1 LATSCPSGPWWNSIF
16 DLAGRMKSLYDGT
29 MSLGK
34 RGPEEKQEPIW
45 IEAARLATSAGHPF
59 YERLN
64 RLLAK
69 RGFDAFAES
78 ACESFY
84 AKVGRPGLAPGVYF
98 RALLVGYFEG
108 IDSERGIA
116 WRTADSL
123 ALRWFLGFELSQST
137 PDHST
142 ISRTRRLI
150 DVETHRKVFLWVLG
164 MLAEEGLLK
173 GNTVAIDGTTLEAN
187 AALRSIVRRD
197 TGETYEEFLQ
207 GLARESG
214 IETPTREQLARLD
227 RKRKK
232 KGSNGDWKN
241 PHDPDAQIT
250 TMKDGRTHLA
260 HKAEHAVDLET
271 GAVVA
276 VTLQPAAAGDTKTVC
291 ETLTQCG
298 EHVREVAIE
307 IEGKGERLNAEGPA
321 ELVLD
326 KGYHSNEVLV
336 VLQEVGVRSYCS
348 EPDRGRRKWNGKQE
362 EQTAVY
368 RNRRRIRGERGKRL
382 LRQRGERVERS
393 FAHMYETGGM
403 RRTHLR
409 RHDNIIK
416 RLLIHAGAFNLGLVM
431 RKLCG
436 CGTPRGLQG
445 CPNVLL
451 LFFRILLA
459 AITSAGS
466 KNLRSSVTWSVT
478 SRRSVTPYR
487 LAHLHPNFDTPIF

>member
-1 LATSCPSGPWWNSIF
+1 
-16 DLAGRMKSLYDGT
+16 

-34 RGPEEKQEPIW
+34 RGADEKQEPIW
-45 IEAARLATSAGHPF
+45 IEAARLATPAGHPF

-64 RLLAK
+64 RLLSK

-84 AKVGRPGLAPGVYF
+84 AKVGRPGLPPGVYF

-123 ALRWFLGFELSQST
+123 ALRSFLGFELGQST

-173 GNTVAIDGTTLEAN
+173 GNTVAVDGTTLEAN

-197 TGETYEEFLQ
+197 NGQGYDDFLKS
-207 GLARESG
+207 LAKESG

-232 KGSNGDWKN
+232 KGNNDDWKN

-250 TMKDGRTHLA
+250 KMKDGRTHLA

-271 GAVVA
+271 GAVLA
-276 VTLQPAAAGDTKTVC
+276 VTLQAATAGDTNTLH

-298 EHVREVAIE
+298 EHIREVAADTDS
-307 IEGKGERLNAEGPA
+307 RAAQLNPQGPT

-326 KGYHSNEVLV
+326 KGYHSNDVLV
-336 VLQEVGVRSYCS
+336 ILKEVAVRSYCS
-348 EPDRGRRKWNGKQE
+348 EPDRGRRNWIGKE
-362 EQTAVY
+362 EEKAAVY
-368 RNRRRIRGERGKRL
+368 ENRRRIRGERGKRL

-393 FAHMYETGGM
+393 FAHMYETGAM

-416 RLLIHAGAFNLGLVM
+416 RLLIHAGALNLGLVM
-431 RKLCG
+431 RKISG
-436 CGTPRGLQG
+436 IGTPRGWQG
-445 CPNVLL
+445 RLNSL
-451 LFFRILLA
+451 LFLIQLLRRVAVSAIPRPRHLSEPYAVTLPENTTPFRILVLCLHSSPPFLK
-459 AITSAGS
+459 ISSATGC
-466 KNLRSSVTWSVT
+466 
-478 SRRSVTPYR
+478 
-487 LAHLHPNFDTPIF
+487 

>member
-1 LATSCPSGPWWNSIF
+1 
-16 DLAGRMKSLYDGT
+16 

-34 RGPEEKQEPIW
+34 RGPDEKQEPIW
-45 IEAARLATSAGHPF
+45 IEAARLAIPAGHPF

-64 RLLAK
+64 RLLSK

-78 ACESFY
+78 ACEPFY
-84 AKVGRPGLAPGVYF
+84 AKVGRPGLPPGIYF

-123 ALRWFLGFELSQST
+123 ALRSFLGFELGQST

-173 GNTVAIDGTTLEAN
+173 GNTVAVDGTTLEAN

-197 TGETYEEFLQ
+197 NGQGYDDFLK
-207 GLARESG
+207 GLAKESG
-214 IETPTREQLARLD
+214 IETPTREQLAKLD

-232 KGSNGDWKN
+232 KGNNDDWKN

-250 TMKDGRTHLA
+250 KMKDGRTHLA

-271 GAVVA
+271 GAVLA
-276 VTLQPAAAGDTKTVC
+276 VTLQPATAGDTNTVH

-298 EHVREVAIE
+298 EHIREVAADTDNE
-307 IEGKGERLNAEGPA
+307 AEQLNPEGPA

-326 KGYHSNEVLV
+326 KGYHSNDVLIVLKEVA
-336 VLQEVGVRSYCS
+336 VRSYCS
-348 EPDRGRRKWNGKQE
+348 EPDRGRRDWIGKE
-362 EQTAVY
+362 EEKSAVY
-368 RNRRRIRGERGKRL
+368 QNRRRIRGERGKRL

-393 FAHMYETGGM
+393 FAHMYETGAM

-431 RKLCG
+431 RKISG
-436 CGTPRGLQG
+436 YGTPRGFQG
-445 CPNVLL
+445 RLNAF
-451 LFFRILLA
+451 LFFIRLLWNVSVNAIPRQWPLSEPHAATSLKNATPLRIPVLCLH
-459 AITSAGS
+459 SATLFL
-466 KNLRSSVTWSVT
+466 KISSATGC
-478 SRRSVTPYR
+478 
-487 LAHLHPNFDTPIF
+487 

>member
-1 LATSCPSGPWWNSIF
+1 
-16 DLAGRMKSLYDGT
+16 

-34 RGPEEKQEPIW
+34 RGPDEKQERIW
-45 IEAARLATSAGHPF
+45 IEAARLATPAGHPF

-64 RLLAK
+64 RLLSK
-69 RGFDAFAES
+69 RGFDAFAEL

-84 AKVGRPGLAPGVYF
+84 AKVGRPGLPPGVYF

-123 ALRWFLGFELSQST
+123 ALRSFLGFELGQST

-150 DVETHRKVFLWVLG
+150 DVETHRKVFLWALG

-173 GNTVAIDGTTLEAN
+173 GNTISVDGTTLEAN

-197 TGETYEEFLQ
+197 NGQGYDDFLK
-207 GLARESG
+207 GLAEESG
-214 IETPTREQLARLD
+214 IETPTREQLAKLD

-232 KGSNGDWKN
+232 KGNNDDWKN

-250 TMKDGRTHLA
+250 KMKDGRTHLA

-271 GAVVA
+271 GAVLA
-276 VTLQPAAAGDTKTVC
+276 VTLQPATAGDTNTLH
-291 ETLTQCG
+291 ETLAQCG
-298 EHVREVAIE
+298 EHIREVAADTDNKAE
-307 IEGKGERLNAEGPA
+307 QLNPEGPA

-326 KGYHSNEVLV
+326 KGYHSNDVLIVLKEVA
-336 VLQEVGVRSYCS
+336 VRSYCS
-348 EPDRGRRKWNGKQE
+348 EPDRGRRNWIGKE
-362 EQTAVY
+362 EEKSAVY
-368 RNRRRIRGERGKRL
+368 ENRRRIRGERGKRL

-393 FAHMYETGGM
+393 FAHMYETGAM

-431 RKLCG
+431 RKMSG

-445 CPNVLL
+445 SLNAF
-451 LFFRILLA
+451 LFFIQLLWKVSVSATTRQSHLSEPHAVTLPKNATPFRIPVLCLHSGTPFLK
-459 AITSAGS
+459 ISSATGC
-466 KNLRSSVTWSVT
+466 
-478 SRRSVTPYR
+478 
-487 LAHLHPNFDTPIF
+487 

>member
-1 LATSCPSGPWWNSIF
+1 
-16 DLAGRMKSLYDGT
+16 

-34 RGPEEKQEPIW
+34 RGPHEKQEPIW
-45 IEAARLATSAGHPF
+45 IEACRLATPAGHPF

-64 RLLAK
+64 HLLNQ
-69 RGFDAFAES
+69 RGFDAFAEV
-78 ACESFY
+78 ACQRFY

-123 ALRWFLGFELSQST
+123 ALRSFLGFQLSQTT

-150 DVETHRKVFLWVLG
+150 DVETHRQVFLWVLG

-197 TGETYEEFLQ
+197 NGQTYEEFLQ
-207 GLARESG
+207 GLAKESG

-232 KGSNGDWKN
+232 KGSNHDWKN

-250 TMKDGRTHLA
+250 KMKDGRTHMA
-260 HKAEHAVDLET
+260 HKAAHAVDLET
-271 GAVVA
+271 GALLA
-276 VTLQPAAAGDTKTVC
+276 VTLQPATAGDTSTFP

-298 EHVREVAIE
+298 EHIREVAADIE
-307 IEGKGERLNAEGPA
+307 EAATERLNRKGPA
-321 ELVLD
+321 AVVLD
-326 KGYHSNEVLV
+326 KGYHSNDALMLLEEV
-336 VLQEVGVRSYCS
+336 EVRSYCS
-348 EPDRGRRKWNGKQE
+348 EPERGRRHWVGKAE
-362 EQTAVY
+362 EKAAVY
-368 RNRRRIRGERGKRL
+368 GNRRRIRGERGKRL
-382 LRQRGERVERS
+382 LRQRGELVERC

-409 RHDNIIK
+409 FHDNIIK
-416 RLLIHAGAFNLGLVM
+416 RLLIHAGAFNLSLVM
-431 RKLCG
+431 RKLSG
-436 CGTPRGLQG
+436 RGTPRGFQGHLLELVLSLQM
-445 CPNVLL
+445 
-451 LFFRILLA
+451 ILRA
-459 AITSAGS
+459 FGKFMTSRLGLSMA
-466 KNLRSSVTWSVT
+466 REVT
-478 SRRSVTPYR
+478 SREVV
-487 LAHLHPNFDTPIF
+487 APIRIHEPCSHSGLRFPEIHCAPGC

>member
-1 LATSCPSGPWWNSIF
+1 VVQSDFFLARE
-16 DLAGRMKSLYDGT
+16 LKSLYDGN

-34 RGPEEKQEPIW
+34 RGPAEKQEPIW
-45 IEAARLATSAGHPF
+45 IEAATLAAPASHPF
-59 YERLN
+59 YERLS
-64 RLLAK
+64 RLLSK

-123 ALRWFLGFELSQST
+123 ALRSFLGFELSQST

-187 AALRSIVRRD
+187 AALRSIVRRH
-197 TGETYEEFLQ
+197 TGEGYDDFLK
-207 GLARESG
+207 GLAKESG
-214 IETPTREQLARLD
+214 IETPTREQLAKLD

-232 KGSNGDWKN
+232 KGNNDDWKN

-250 TMKDGRTHLA
+250 KMKDGRTHLA

-271 GAVVA
+271 GAVLA
-276 VTLQPAAAGDTKTVC
+276 VTLQPATAGDTN
-291 ETLTQCG
+291 TLHQTLAQCG
-298 EHVREVAIE
+298 EHVREVAADTDNRAE
-307 IEGKGERLNAEGPA
+307 QLNPEGPA
-321 ELVLD
+321 EVVLD
-326 KGYHSNEVLV
+326 KGYHSNDVLV
-336 VLQEVGVRSYCS
+336 ILKEVGVRSYCS
-348 EPDRGRRKWNGKQE
+348 EPDRGRRNWIGKE
-362 EQTAVY
+362 EEKSAIYQ
-368 RNRRRIRGERGKRL
+368 NRRRIRGERGKRL

-416 RLLIHAGAFNLGLVM
+416 RLLIHAGAFNLSLVM
-431 RKLCG
+431 RKLSG
-436 CGTPRGLQG
+436 YGTPRGFQG
-445 CPNVLL
+445 RLNALL
-451 LFFRILLA
+451 ILLQMLFN
-459 AITSAGS
+459 I
-466 KNLRSSVTWSVT
+466 LRTAVPLK
-478 SRRSVTPYR
+478 SRRSMSGSVT
-487 LAHLHPNFDTPIF
+487 LHRTISPSRIAEMCPHFGSPFLKSHSTTGC

>member
-1 LATSCPSGPWWNSIF
+1 
-16 DLAGRMKSLYDGT
+16 

-34 RGPEEKQEPIW
+34 RGPDEKQGPIW
-45 IEAARLATSAGHPF
+45 IEAARLATPAGHPF

-64 RLLAK
+64 RLLSK

-84 AKVGRPGLAPGVYF
+84 SRTGRPGLAPGVYF

-123 ALRWFLGFELSQST
+123 ALRSFLGFELGQST

-164 MLAEEGLLK
+164 MLAEEGLMK
-173 GNTVAIDGTTLEAN
+173 GNTVAVDGTTLEAN

-197 TGETYEEFLQ
+197 NGQAYDEFLKD
-207 GLARESG
+207 LAKESG
-214 IETPTREQLARLD
+214 IETPTREQLAKLD

-232 KGSNGDWKN
+232 KGNNDDWQN

-250 TMKDGRTHLA
+250 KMKDGRTHLA

-271 GAVVA
+271 GAVLA
-276 VTLQPAAAGDTKTVC
+276 VTLQPATAGDTNTLH

-298 EHVREVAIE
+298 EHIREVAVE
-307 IEGKGERLNAEGPA
+307 IDNRAEQMNAEGPA

-326 KGYHSNEVLV
+326 KGYHSNDVLV
-336 VLQEVGVRSYCS
+336 ILKEVEVRSYCS
-348 EPDRGRRKWNGKQE
+348 EPDRGRRNWKGKPE
-362 EQTAVY
+362 EKAAVY
-368 RNRRRIRGERGKRL
+368 QNRRRIRGERGKRL

-409 RHDNIIK
+409 CHDNIIK

-431 RKLCG
+431 RKLLG
-436 CGTPRGLQG
+436 KGTPRGFQG
-445 CPNVLL
+445 RLKALLYVIQTLCRVLPIAL
-451 LFFRILLA
+451 TGQQPRSELH
-459 AITSAGS
+459 TVT
-466 KNLRSSVTWSVT
+466 LRQ
-478 SRRSVTPYR
+478 SVTPYR
-487 LAHLHPNFDTPIF
+487 IPLLCPILGPPFLQFTSATGC

>member
-1 LATSCPSGPWWNSIF
+1 
-16 DLAGRMKSLYDGT
+16 M
-29 MSLGK
+29 GK
-34 RGPEEKQEPIW
+34 RGPDERQEPIW
-45 IEAARLATSAGHPF
+45 IEAARLATPAGHPF

-64 RLLAK
+64 RLLSK

-78 ACESFY
+78 ACEPFY
-84 AKVGRPGLAPGVYF
+84 AKVGRPGLPPGVYF

-123 ALRWFLGFELSQST
+123 ALRSFLGFELSQST

-173 GNTVAIDGTTLEAN
+173 GNTVSVDGTTLEAN

-197 TGETYEEFLQ
+197 NGQGYDDFLK

-214 IETPTREQLARLD
+214 IETPTREQLAKLD

-232 KGSNGDWKN
+232 KGNNDDWKN

-250 TMKDGRTHLA
+250 KMKDGRTHLA

-271 GAVVA
+271 GAVLA
-276 VTLQPAAAGDTKTVC
+276 VTLQPATAGDTNTLH

-298 EHVREVAIE
+298 EHIREVAADTDSKAE
-307 IEGKGERLNAEGPA
+307 QLNPEGPA

-326 KGYHSNEVLV
+326 KGYHSNDVLIVLKEVA
-336 VLQEVGVRSYCS
+336 VRSYCS
-348 EPDRGRRKWNGKQE
+348 EPDRGRRNWIGKE
-362 EQTAVY
+362 EEKSAVY
-368 RNRRRIRGERGKRL
+368 QNRRRIRGERGRRL

-393 FAHMYETGGM
+393 FAHMYETGAM

-431 RKLCG
+431 RKISG
-436 CGTPRGLQG
+436 CGTPRGSQG
-445 CPNVLL
+445 SLNAL
-451 LFFRILLA
+451 LFLIQPLWRVSVSAIPRPWHLSQPHPVTLPENTTPFRIPLLCLHSGTPFLK
-459 AITSAGS
+459 ISSATGC
-466 KNLRSSVTWSVT
+466 
-478 SRRSVTPYR
+478 
-487 LAHLHPNFDTPIF
+487 

>member
-1 LATSCPSGPWWNSIF
+1 
-16 DLAGRMKSLYDGT
+16 

-34 RGPEEKQEPIW
+34 RGPDEKQEPIW
-45 IEAARLATSAGHPF
+45 IEAARMATPGGHPF

-64 RLLAK
+64 RLLAR

-84 AKVGRPGLAPGVYF
+84 STTGRPGLAPGVYF

-123 ALRWFLGFELSQST
+123 ALRSFLGFELGQST

-164 MLAEEGLLK
+164 MVAEEGLLK
-173 GNTVAIDGTTLEAN
+173 GNTVSVDGTTLEAN

-197 TGETYEEFLQ
+197 DGQGYDDFLKS
-207 GLARESG
+207 LAKESG
-214 IETPTREQLARLD
+214 IETPTREQLAKLD

-232 KGSNGDWKN
+232 KGNNDDWKN

-250 TMKDGRTHLA
+250 KMKDGRTHLA

-271 GAVVA
+271 GAVLA
-276 VTLQPAAAGDTKTVC
+276 VTLQPATAGDTNTLP
-291 ETLTQCG
+291 ETLAQCG
-298 EHVREVAIE
+298 EHIREVAVE
-307 IEGKGERLNAEGPA
+307 INSHAVQLNPEGPA

-326 KGYHSNEVLV
+326 KGYHSNDVLMILKEVA
-336 VLQEVGVRSYCS
+336 VRSYCS
-348 EPDRGRRKWNGKQE
+348 EPDRGRRNWKGKQE
-362 EQTAVY
+362 EKAAVY
-368 RNRRRIRGERGKRL
+368 QNRRRIRSERGKQL

-431 RKLCG
+431 RKLLG
-436 CGTPRGLQG
+436 NGTPRGFQGRLEALLCAFPMLWRALPIAMIQRWHRSQLQ
-445 CPNVLL
+445 P
-451 LFFRILLA
+451 
-459 AITSAGS
+459 
-466 KNLRSSVTWSVT
+466 VTPGEC
-478 SRRSVTPYR
+478 VTPYR
-487 LAHLHPNFDTPIF
+487 VPFLCLKFGTPFFEISSATGC

>member
-1 LATSCPSGPWWNSIF
+1 
-16 DLAGRMKSLYDGT
+16 MKSLYDGS

-34 RGPEEKQEPIW
+34 RGPDEKQEPIW
-45 IEAARLATSAGHPF
+45 IEAAALATPAGHPF

-64 RLLAK
+64 RLLSK

-78 ACESFY
+78 ACEGFY
-84 AKVGRPGLAPGVYF
+84 AKVGRPGLAPGGYF

-123 ALRWFLGFELSQST
+123 ALRSFLGFELSQTT

-173 GNTVAIDGTTLEAN
+173 GNTVAVDGTTLEAN

-197 TGETYEEFLQ
+197 NSQGYDDFLK
-207 GLARESG
+207 GLAKESG

-232 KGSNGDWKN
+232 KGNNDDWKN

-250 TMKDGRTHLA
+250 KMKDGRTHLA

-271 GAVVA
+271 GAVLA
-276 VTLQPAAAGDTKTVC
+276 VTLHPATAGDTKTLY
-291 ETLTQCG
+291 ETLTQCC
-298 EHVREVAIE
+298 EHILEVAAE
-307 IEGKGERLNAEGPA
+307 TDVETDNERGQLNPECPA

-326 KGYHSNEVLV
+326 KGYHSNDVLAILKEV
-336 VLQEVGVRSYCS
+336 EVRSYCS
-348 EPDRGRRKWNGKQE
+348 EPDRGRRNWIGKQE
-362 EQTAVY
+362 EKSAVY
-368 RNRRRIRGERGKRL
+368 QNRRRIRGERGKRL

-403 RRTHLR
+403 RRIHLR

-416 RLLIHAGAFNLGLVM
+416 RLLVHAGAFNLSLVM
-431 RKLCG
+431 RKLLG
-436 CGTPRGLQG
+436 NGTPRGFQG
-445 CPNVLL
+445 RLKAIFHVIQLLCSVLT
-451 LFFRILLA
+451 I
-459 AITSAGS
+459 
-466 KNLRSSVTWSVT
+466 
-478 SRRSVTPYR
+478 
-487 LAHLHPNFDTPIF
+487 

>member
-1 LATSCPSGPWWNSIF
+1 
-16 DLAGRMKSLYDGT
+16 

-34 RGPEEKQEPIW
+34 RGREKQEPIW
-45 IEAARLATSAGHPF
+45 IEAARLAIPVGHPF

-64 RLLAK
+64 RILSK

-78 ACESFY
+78 ACASFY
-84 AKVGRPGLAPGVYF
+84 AKTGRPGLAPGVYF

-123 ALRWFLGFELSQST
+123 ALRSFLGFELSQST

-150 DVETHRKVFLWVLG
+150 DVETHRKVFLWVLS

-187 AALRSIVRRD
+187 AALRSIVRRA
-197 TGETYEEFLQ
+197 TGEGYDDFLK
-207 GLARESG
+207 GLAKESG
-214 IETPTREQLARLD
+214 IETATREQLAKLD

-232 KGSNGDWKN
+232 KGNNDDGKN

-250 TMKDGRTHLA
+250 KMKDGRTHLA

-271 GAVVA
+271 GAVLA
-276 VTLQPAAAGDTKTVC
+276 VTLQPATAGDTNTLP
-291 ETLTQCG
+291 ETLAQCG
-298 EHVREVAIE
+298 EHIREVAADIDH
-307 IEGKGERLNAEGPA
+307 KAKHMNPEGPA

-326 KGYHSNEVLV
+326 KGYHSNDVLIVLKEVA
-336 VLQEVGVRSYCS
+336 VRSYCS
-348 EPDRGRRKWNGKQE
+348 EPDRGRRNWIGKAE
-362 EQTAVY
+362 EKSAVY
-368 RNRRRIRGERGKRL
+368 QNRRRIRGERGKRL

-393 FAHMYETGGM
+393 FADMYETGAM

-416 RLLIHAGAFNLGLVM
+416 RLLIHAGAFNLSLVM
-431 RKLCG
+431 RKILG
-436 CGTPRGLQG
+436 SGTPRGLQG
-445 CPNVLL
+445 RLNALL
-451 LFFRILLA
+451 CVVQLLWSILPGA
-459 AITSAGS
+459 MIRQRRRSA
-466 KNLRSSVTWSVT
+466 LQTVTL
-478 SRRSVTPYR
+478 RRSVTPFR
-487 LAHLHPNFDTPIF
+487 IPLLCRKLGAPFLKFSSATGC

>member
-1 LATSCPSGPWWNSIF
+1 
-16 DLAGRMKSLYDGT
+16 

-34 RGPEEKQEPIW
+34 RGRDEKQEPIW
-45 IEAARLATSAGHPF
+45 IEAARLAIPAGHPF

-64 RLLAK
+64 RLLSK

-78 ACESFY
+78 ACEPFY
-84 AKVGRPGLAPGVYF
+84 ARVGRPGLPPGVYF

-123 ALRWFLGFELSQST
+123 ALRSFLGFELSQST

-173 GNTVAIDGTTLEAN
+173 GNTVSVDGTTLEAN

-197 TGETYEEFLQ
+197 NGQGYDDFLK
-207 GLARESG
+207 GLAKESG
-214 IETPTREQLARLD
+214 IDTPTREQLAKLD

-232 KGSNGDWKN
+232 KGNNDDWKN

-250 TMKDGRTHLA
+250 KMKDGRTHLA

-271 GAVVA
+271 GAVLA
-276 VTLQPAAAGDTKTVC
+276 VTLQPATAGDTNTLH

-298 EHVREVAIE
+298 EHIREVAADTDNKAE
-307 IEGKGERLNAEGPA
+307 QWNPEGPA

-326 KGYHSNEVLV
+326 KGYHSNDVLIVLKEVA
-336 VLQEVGVRSYCS
+336 VRSYCS
-348 EPDRGRRKWNGKQE
+348 EPDRGRRNWIGKE
-362 EQTAVY
+362 EEKSAVY
-368 RNRRRIRGERGKRL
+368 QNRRRIRGERGKRL

-393 FAHMYETGGM
+393 FAHMYETGAM

-431 RKLCG
+431 RKISG
-436 CGTPRGLQG
+436 FETPRGLQG
-445 CPNVLL
+445 RLHAL
-451 LFFRILLA
+451 LFFIQRLWRACLTVAPRKRLLSEPHTVTLPKKAPPFRILFF
-459 AITSAGS
+459 ICIPV
-466 KNLRSSVTWSVT
+466 LR
-478 SRRSVTPYR
+478 
-487 LAHLHPNFDTPIF
+487 F

>member
-1 LATSCPSGPWWNSIF
+1 
-16 DLAGRMKSLYDGT
+16 M
-29 MSLGK
+29 
-34 RGPEEKQEPIW
+34 W
-45 IEAARLATSAGHPF
+45 IEAASLATPVGHPF

-64 RLLAK
+64 RLLDK
-69 RGFDAFAES
+69 RGFDAFAEN
-78 ACESFY
+78 ACLSFY

-123 ALRWFLGFELSQST
+123 ALRSFLGFELSQAT

-197 TGETYEEFLQ
+197 TGEAYEEFLK
-207 GLARESG
+207 GLAKESG

-227 RKRKK
+227 RKRNK
-232 KGSNGDWKN
+232 KGSNDDWKN

-250 TMKDGRTHLA
+250 KMKDGRTHLA

-271 GAVVA
+271 GAVLA
-276 VTLQPAAAGDTKTVC
+276 VTLQPATAGDTNTLP

-298 EHVREVAIE
+298 EHIREVAVE
-307 IEGKGERLNAEGPA
+307 TSYEAGPGQLNPDGPA

-326 KGYHSNEVLV
+326 KGYHSSDVLV
-336 VLQEVGVRSYCS
+336 ILKEAEVRSYCS
-348 EPDRGRRKWNGKQE
+348 EPDRGRRNWIGKRGRGGSRLPEPAAHPRDAWKATFAPAWRTGRTQLRSH
-362 EQTAVY
+362 V
-368 RNRRRIRGERGKRL
+368 RNRRPAKDASPAPRQHHQTADDSRRCVQSGSRYAKTVG
-382 LRQRGERVERS
+382 LRNTPGV
-393 FAHMYETGGM
+393 AGPH
-403 RRTHLR
+403 RRT
-409 RHDNIIK
+409 
-416 RLLIHAGAFNLGLVM
+416 
-431 RKLCG
+431 
-436 CGTPRGLQG
+436 
-445 CPNVLL
+445 
-451 LFFRILLA
+451 LFRSQTHRNSRAAPILPS
-459 AITSAGS
+459 I
-466 KNLRSSVTWSVT
+466 R
-478 SRRSVTPYR
+478 
-487 LAHLHPNFDTPIF
+487 

>member
-1 LATSCPSGPWWNSIF
+1 MQLDFLAWPEWPK
-16 DLAGRMKSLYDGT
+16 AHYDGN

-34 RGPEEKQEPIW
+34 RGPDEKQEPIW
-45 IEAARLATSAGHPF
+45 IEAACLATPVGHPF

-64 RLLAK
+64 RLLSK

-78 ACESFY
+78 ACKSFY
-84 AKVGRPGLAPGVYF
+84 SKTGRPGLPPGVYF

-123 ALRWFLGFELSQST
+123 ALRSFLGFELGQST

-150 DVETHRKVFLWVLG
+150 DVETHRQVFLWILG

-173 GNTVAIDGTTLEAN
+173 GNTVSVDGTTLEAN

-197 TGETYEEFLQ
+197 TGQSYDDFLKE
-207 GLARESG
+207 LAKESG
-214 IETPTREQLARLD
+214 IDTPTREQLARLD

-232 KGSNGDWKN
+232 KGNNDDWNN

-250 TMKDGRTHLA
+250 KMKDGRTHLA

-271 GAVVA
+271 GAVLA
-276 VTLQPAAAGDTKTVC
+276 VTLQPATAGDTHTLY
-291 ETLTQCG
+291 ETLAQCG
-298 EHVREVAIE
+298 EHIREVAADIDHQAE
-307 IEGKGERLNAEGPA
+307 HMNPEGPA

-326 KGYHSNEVLV
+326 KGYHSNDVLV
-336 VLQEVGVRSYCS
+336 VLQGVEVRSYCS
-348 EPDRGRRKWNGKQE
+348 EPDRGRRNWQGKKE
-362 EQTAVY
+362 EKAAVY
-368 RNRRRIRGERGKRL
+368 QNRRRIRGERGKRL

-431 RKLCG
+431 RKLLG
-436 CGTPRGLQG
+436 NGTPRGFQG
-445 CPNVLL
+445 RRNALLNVMALL
-451 LFFRILLA
+451 WRLLPVA
-459 AITSAGS
+459 MTRQWC
-466 KNLRSSVTWSVT
+466 RSELATVTLPA
-478 SRRSVTPYR
+478 SVTPYR
-487 LAHLHPNFDTPIF
+487 IALLRLNSGAPFLKFSSATGC

>member
-1 LATSCPSGPWWNSIF
+1 
-16 DLAGRMKSLYDGT
+16 

-34 RGPEEKQEPIW
+34 RGPDEKQEPIW
-45 IEAARLATSAGHPF
+45 IEAATVATPRGHPF

-64 RLLAK
+64 RLLSK

-78 ACESFY
+78 ACQGFY

-123 ALRWFLGFELSQST
+123 ALRSFLGFELSQTT
-137 PDHST
+137 PDQST

-173 GNTVAIDGTTLEAN
+173 GNTIAIDGTTLEAN

-197 TGETYEEFLQ
+197 TGESYDDFLK
-207 GLARESG
+207 GLAKESG

-227 RKRKK
+227 RKRNK
-232 KGSNGDWKN
+232 KGNNDDWKN

-250 TMKDGRTHLA
+250 KMKDGRTHLA

-271 GAVVA
+271 GAVLA
-276 VTLQPAAAGDTKTVC
+276 VTLQPATVGDTKTVY

-298 EHVREVAIE
+298 EHVREVAAE
-307 IEGKGERLNAEGPA
+307 TDNEAGQLNPEGPA
-321 ELVLD
+321 EVVLD
-326 KGYHSNEVLV
+326 KGYHSNDVLAILKEV
-336 VLQEVGVRSYCS
+336 EGRSYCS
-348 EPDRGRRKWNGKQE
+348 EPDRGRRNWIGKE
-362 EQTAVY
+362 EEKAAVY
-368 RNRRRIRGERGKRL
+368 QNRRRIRGARGKRL

-393 FAHMYETGGM
+393 FAHRYATGGM
-403 RRTHLR
+403 RRIHLQ

-431 RKLCG
+431 RKLSG
-436 CGTPRGLQG
+436 YGTPRGLRGRLNAIQIILHLLV
-445 CPNVLL
+445 NVL
-451 LFFRILLA
+451 RRA
-459 AITSAGS
+459 VST
-466 KNLRSSVTWSVT
+466 K
-478 SRRSVTPYR
+478 SRRSALHLGTSWRIVTPFR
-487 LAHLHPNFDTPIF
+487 LSNPRPNFGAPFLKINLATGC

>member
-1 LATSCPSGPWWNSIF
+1 
-16 DLAGRMKSLYDGT
+16 

-34 RGPEEKQEPIW
+34 RGPDEKQEPIW
-45 IEAARLATSAGHPF
+45 IEATTLATPAGHPF

-64 RLLAK
+64 GLLSK

-78 ACESFY
+78 ACQGFY

-123 ALRWFLGFELSQST
+123 ALRSFLGFELSQTT

-197 TGETYEEFLQ
+197 TGEGYDDFLK
-207 GLARESG
+207 GLAKESG
-214 IETPTREQLARLD
+214 IQTPTREQLAKLD

-232 KGSNGDWKN
+232 KGSNDDWKN

-250 TMKDGRTHLA
+250 KMKDGRTHLA

-271 GAVVA
+271 GAVLA
-276 VTLQPAAAGDTKTVC
+276 VTLQPATAGDTTTLH

-298 EHVREVAIE
+298 EHVREVAAE
-307 IEGKGERLNAEGPA
+307 TDNKAEQLNPEGPA

-326 KGYHSNEVLV
+326 KGYHSNDVLV
-336 VLQEVGVRSYCS
+336 LLKDVEVRSYCS
-348 EPDRGRRKWNGKQE
+348 EPDRGCRNWSGKE
-362 EQTAVY
+362 EEKSAVY
-368 RNRRRIRGERGKRL
+368 QNRRRIRGERGKRL

-403 RRTHLR
+403 RRIHLR

-416 RLLIHAGAFNLGLVM
+416 RLFVHAGAFNLSLVM
-431 RKLCG
+431 RKLSG
-436 CGTPRGLQG
+436 YGTPRGLQG
-445 CPNVLL
+445 HLNAVQIILHLLFNVLKRGRFNKTASITAWLGNVAETRNAFSSIRSLAKVRPTVLENHFSHGL
-451 LFFRILLA
+451 LEA
-459 AITSAGS
+459 
-466 KNLRSSVTWSVT
+466 
-478 SRRSVTPYR
+478 
-487 LAHLHPNFDTPIF
+487 

>member
-1 LATSCPSGPWWNSIF
+1 
-16 DLAGRMKSLYDGT
+16 

-34 RGPEEKQEPIW
+34 RGPDEKQEPIW
-45 IEAARLATSAGHPF
+45 IEAACLATPVGHPF

-64 RLLAK
+64 RLLGK

-78 ACESFY
+78 ECGSFY
-84 AKVGRPGLAPGVYF
+84 ARTGRPGLAPGVYF

-123 ALRWFLGFELSQST
+123 ALRSFLGFELSQST

-150 DVETHRKVFLWVLG
+150 DVETHRKIFLWVLG

-173 GNTVAIDGTTLEAN
+173 GNTVSVDGTTLEAN

-197 TGETYEEFLQ
+197 NGQSYDDFLKD
-207 GLARESG
+207 LAKESG
-214 IETPTREQLARLD
+214 IETPTREQLAKLD

-232 KGSNGDWKN
+232 KGNNDEWKN

-250 TMKDGRTHLA
+250 KMKDGRTHLA

-271 GAVVA
+271 GAVLA
-276 VTLQPAAAGDTKTVC
+276 VTLQPATAGDTKTLH

-298 EHVREVAIE
+298 EHIREVAADIE
-307 IEGKGERLNAEGPA
+307 DRAEQMNPEGPA

-326 KGYHSNEVLV
+326 KGYHSNDVLV
-336 VLQEVGVRSYCS
+336 ILKEVEVRSYCS
-348 EPDRGRRKWNGKQE
+348 EPDRGRRNWEGKQE
-362 EQTAVY
+362 EKDAVY
-368 RNRRRIRGERGKRL
+368 QNRRRIRGERGKRL
-382 LRQRGERVERS
+382 LRQRGELVERS

-409 RHDNIIK
+409 GHDNIIK
-416 RLLIHAGAFNLGLVM
+416 RLLIHAGGFNLGLVM
-431 RKLCG
+431 RKLLG
-436 CGTPRGLQG
+436 NGTPRGFQG
-445 CPNVLL
+445 RLNALL
-451 LFFRILLA
+451 YVIQLLIDVMSIVIA
-459 AITSAGS
+459 QQWR
-466 KNLRSSVTWSVT
+466 RSEPQAVTFLE
-478 SRRSVTPYR
+478 SVTPFR
-487 LAHLHPNFDTPIF
+487 IPLLCLNSGAPFFKFSFTTGC